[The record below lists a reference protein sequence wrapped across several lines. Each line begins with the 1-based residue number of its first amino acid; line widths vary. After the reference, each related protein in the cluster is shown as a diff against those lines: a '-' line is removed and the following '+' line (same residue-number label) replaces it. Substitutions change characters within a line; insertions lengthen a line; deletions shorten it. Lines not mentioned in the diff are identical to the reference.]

1 TLCSFSPSDNAIT
14 GNSVIGVNSGTFNP
28 SNKRNQKEDFEK
40 NGQTTPI
47 KRKKI
52 DDYFPVH
59 PPNYN
64 DDISKSQKTRV
75 GNVLPD
81 GTVLSNPPPQP
92 DFTAR
97 NYEEE
102 FPALVDE
109 DEEEN
114 PPFDNIIKCVPAT
127 AEKWVLLPSGQDV
140 NDIFSKNV
148 SRLAKSTKGRETLTA
163 IERSTLRYS
172 VSRLIDL
179 SAHMQDWFTVE
190 ELEFMKENYK
200 TILKVPDLEDD
211 VNFLSLKWKRWLEM
225 TQTMLINFAWKNT
238 NSAFNSCMYKI
249 SKIYDDFLFEV
260 KDGTNMLDCGDESYT
275 EVDIITKA
283 TSYIVKALIK
293 GLKIYYKW
301 GESFCPLSRSETFE
315 KGRKCDVRFL
325 SSSSV
330 DLGEWEFAVHANA
343 TKAIGDRCR
352 SARVNQSIL
361 NGMLKLNLM
370 DDQAKIAKVPF
381 LQVAGTYGQM
391 LLEDLVNGF
400 YLVFPGSSFEL
411 PTKLSQIHKLR
422 PTVKIF
428 KYVLETYEET
438 SNMLDKLDHGYNKL
452 EYIFKKTDHVKRSHY
467 KSNFISEPW
476 WTPKKNIT
484 SQLSTAIKEMDEK
497 N

>member
-127 AEKWVLLPSGQDV
+127 AEKW
-140 NDIFSKNV
+140 
-148 SRLAKSTKGRETLTA
+148 
-163 IERSTLRYS
+163 
-172 VSRLIDL
+172 
-179 SAHMQDWFTVE
+179 
-190 ELEFMKENYK
+190 
-200 TILKVPDLEDD
+200 
-211 VNFLSLKWKRWLEM
+211 
-225 TQTMLINFAWKNT
+225 
-238 NSAFNSCMYKI
+238 
-249 SKIYDDFLFEV
+249 
-260 KDGTNMLDCGDESYT
+260 
-275 EVDIITKA
+275 
-283 TSYIVKALIK
+283 
-293 GLKIYYKW
+293 
-301 GESFCPLSRSETFE
+301 
-315 KGRKCDVRFL
+315 
-325 SSSSV
+325 
-330 DLGEWEFAVHANA
+330 
-343 TKAIGDRCR
+343 
-352 SARVNQSIL
+352 
-361 NGMLKLNLM
+361 
-370 DDQAKIAKVPF
+370 
-381 LQVAGTYGQM
+381 
-391 LLEDLVNGF
+391 
-400 YLVFPGSSFEL
+400 
-411 PTKLSQIHKLR
+411 
-422 PTVKIF
+422 
-428 KYVLETYEET
+428 ETYEET